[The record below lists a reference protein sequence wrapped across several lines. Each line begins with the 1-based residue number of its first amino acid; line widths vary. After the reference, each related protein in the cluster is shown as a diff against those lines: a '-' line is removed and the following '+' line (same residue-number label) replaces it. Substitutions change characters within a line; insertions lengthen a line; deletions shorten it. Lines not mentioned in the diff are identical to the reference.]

1 MNRVRPYFQLVR
13 LPNVF
18 TAFADIFLAALATGV
33 NYDRLPTLF
42 ILLLASGCLYCGG
55 MVWNDFFD
63 MEQDRRERPFRPLP
77 SGRVKPATAGWLGA
91 GLLGFGWLL
100 ALVAGRGQGG
110 EWHWTP
116 AIMATLLV
124 VMILLYDA
132 WLKRTWAGPLA
143 MGSCRFLNVLL
154 GLCVAGPMTW
164 TWEPHLA
171 AVVGLYIVGVT
182 WLARKE
188 AGISSPLVLTGA
200 AVTMLGSLLLGL
212 MLPARLPPGT
222 GSPLFPYLL
231 VFLGFLV
238 GLPIGHA
245 ILAPTPARVQ
255 AAVRRALMGLVVLD
269 AVLATGVAGTVGLLI
284 LLLLAPVIYL
294 NRRSWLYAT

>member
-1 MNRVRPYFQLVR
+1 MNRLRPYLQLVR

-18 TAFADIFLAALATGV
+18 TAFADICLAALATSIGL
-33 NYDRLPTLF
+33 DRLPSFFL
-42 ILLLASGCLYCGG
+42 LLLASGCLYCGG

-63 MEQDRRERPFRPLP
+63 IEQDRRERPFRPLP
-77 SGRVKPATAGWLGA
+77 SRRVKRSTAGWLGT
-91 GLLGFGWLL
+91 GLLLLGWLFAL
-100 ALVAGRGQGG
+100 AAGYEAGG
-110 EWHWTP
+110 EWQWTP
-116 AIMATLLV
+116 AIVASLLV
-124 VMILLYDA
+124 ATILLYDA

-154 GLCVAGPMTW
+154 GLCVAGRLTW

-188 AGISSPLVLTGA
+188 AGVSNPLVLMGA
-200 AVTMLGSLLLGL
+200 AATMIVSLLLGL
-212 MLPARLPPGT
+212 ALPARFSPGT

-231 VFLGFLV
+231 VVLGFLL
-238 GLPIGHA
+238 GLPITRA
-245 ILAPTPARVQ
+245 ILVPTPARVQ
-255 AAVRRALMGLVVLD
+255 AAVRRALMGLVMLD
-269 AVLATGVAGTVGLLI
+269 AILATGMAGTIGLVI

>member
-1 MNRVRPYFQLVR
+1 MNRLRSYLQLVR

-18 TAFADIFLAALATGV
+18 TAFADICLAALATRV
-33 NYDRLPTLF
+33 ALERWPTFLL
-42 ILLLASGCLYCGG
+42 LLLASGCLYCGG

-63 MEQDRRERPFRPLP
+63 IEQDRRERPFRPLP
-77 SGRVKPATAGWLGA
+77 SGRVKRFTAGWLGA
-91 GLLGFGWLL
+91 TLLTLGWLFAL
-100 ALVAGRGQGG
+100 AAGQGSEG
-110 EWHWTP
+110 EWDWTP
-116 AIMATLLV
+116 AIVASLLV
-124 VMILLYDA
+124 AMILLYDA

-154 GLCVAGPMTW
+154 GLCVAGPLTW

-188 AGISSPLVLTGA
+188 AGVSNPLVLTGA
-200 AVTMLGSLLLGL
+200 AATMIVSLVLGL
-212 MLPARLPPGT
+212 ALPARFSPGA

-231 VFLGFLV
+231 VVLGFLV
-238 GLPIGHA
+238 GLPIVNA
-245 ILAPTPARVQ
+245 ILGPTPARVQ

-269 AVLATGVAGTVGLLI
+269 AVLATGVAGALGLLI
-284 LLLLAPVIYL
+284 LLLLLPVIYL
-294 NRRSWLYAT
+294 NRWSWLYVT

>member
-1 MNRVRPYFQLVR
+1 MNRVRPYIQLAR

-18 TAFADIFLAALATGV
+18 TAFADICLAALAIGV
-33 NYDRLPTLF
+33 ALERWPTFVL
-42 ILLLASGCLYCGG
+42 LLLASGCLYCGG

-63 MEQDRRERPFRPLP
+63 IEQDRRERPFRPLP
-77 SGRVKPATAGWLGA
+77 SGRVKRSKAGWLGA
-91 GLLGFGWLL
+91 GLLSLGWLF
-100 ALVAGRGQGG
+100 ALGAGSGPEG

-116 AIMATLLV
+116 VIVASLLV
-124 VMILLYDA
+124 AMILLYDG

-154 GLCVAGPMTW
+154 GLCVAGPLTW

-188 AGISSPLVLTGA
+188 AGASSPLSLTGA
-200 AVTMLGSLLLGL
+200 AVTMLASLLLGL
-212 MLPARLPPGT
+212 MLPARLPPGA

-231 VFLGFLV
+231 VVLGFLV
-238 GLPIGHA
+238 GLPISYA
-245 ILAPTPARVQ
+245 ILRPTPARVQ

-269 AVLATGVAGTVGLLI
+269 AVLATGLVGAMGLLI
-284 LLLLAPVIYL
+284 LLLLLPVIYL
-294 NRRSWLYAT
+294 NRRAWLYVT